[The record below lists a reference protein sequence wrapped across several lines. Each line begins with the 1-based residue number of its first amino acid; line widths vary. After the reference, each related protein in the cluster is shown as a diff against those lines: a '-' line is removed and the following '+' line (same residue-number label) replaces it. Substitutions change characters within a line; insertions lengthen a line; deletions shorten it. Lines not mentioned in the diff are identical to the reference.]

1 MESIEQLIAEL
12 KERYGNKA
20 FFTFPEVMVITGLKK
35 DALYDL
41 LAAGQLLAHNP
52 AKAPSGRG
60 TRIIA
65 CSVWDYIRNGIIQ
78 PDKFSK

>member
-20 FFTFPEVMVITGLKK
+20 FFNFQETMAITGLKR

-52 AKAPSGRG
+52 TKAPSGRG

-65 CSVWDYIRNGIIQ
+65 CSVWDYIRNGII
-78 PDKFSK
+78 PAEKFTE